1 MASTAPTSSETS
13 TRRHVEIA
21 HVLFIDVVGYSKLL
35 IDEQQQIQEQ
45 LNHVVRSTEQFRSA
59 EAKGKLTRLPT
70 GDGMALVFFTTPEA
84 PVQCALEI
92 SEALLS
98 YPRLKLRMGVHSG
111 PVSSTTD
118 VNDRS
123 NIAGAAINI
132 AERIMSCGDAG
143 HILISKR
150 LADDLGQY
158 AEWQP
163 CLHDLGEIQVK
174 HGVTLAIVNV
184 YTDKLGNPE
193 VPEKIREA
201 RLENASAS
209 EKTVGQDPGSSR
221 TSGFFEEVK
230 RRKVYRV
237 AVAYIIVAG
246 GIIQIASAVF
256 PAWELPNWSQRLV
269 IVLLLSGFP
278 IALILA
284 WAFDVTPQG
293 IKPTPTIAVPGAHRR
308 RNVIMLVATGVI
320 ISAAA
325 GFFLL
330 PRAVARK
337 LDKSIA
343 VLPFENLSDDKEN
356 AFFADGMQD
365 DILTNLSKIG
375 ELKVISRTSVM
386 GYRGKTANVREIGK
400 QLGVSNILEGSVR
413 RSGNKV
419 RVNVQLIDANSDE
432 HIWASDYD
440 RDVTDVFAIQ
450 TDLAQKITD
459 ALQAKLSPA
468 EKSRLERKPTENG
481 EAYLAFVQAHNLQDA
496 MEDLEKLKQSEQLY
510 ERAIQLDPMFALAI
524 ARYSQLESWIVHI
537 FERTTERREKARS
550 LAQRALQLQPDLPE
564 AHLAMGFSLYYGDND
579 FEAAL
584 KEFEI
589 AQRDL
594 PNEAE
599 GYFALGAIQR
609 RLGKWPESTANLEK
623 AASLNPKDSWVF
635 QNLAFNYQ
643 MLRNFD
649 AANRTIDRG
658 LKVNPGGLGLWE
670 IKSKLAVAEKGDLSV
685 SEQAFQ
691 AVKSMPMTNEEK
703 LRIAGARAD
712 VFLLER
718 KYQEGLREA
727 ESLSDAVLAGIPA
740 ALCAKYYLVGFAR
753 KALHD
758 EAGARAA
765 LLKAK
770 ELLEA
775 QLKQSPD
782 SPDLHIQLAK
792 VLAYL
797 GEKDAALNEARR
809 AAEILPESK
818 DAFGGPDI
826 TAGVAEVCGIVGENG
841 RAIELLDGLLG
852 RPSPLTVPLLKL
864 SPAWDPLRSDPRF
877 QALLDK
883 YSAKT

>member
-1 MASTAPTSSETS
+1 
-13 TRRHVEIA
+13 
-21 HVLFIDVVGYSKLL
+21 
-35 IDEQQQIQEQ
+35 
-45 LNHVVRSTEQFRSA
+45 
-59 EAKGKLTRLPT
+59 
-70 GDGMALVFFTTPEA
+70 
-84 PVQCALEI
+84 
-92 SEALLS
+92 
-98 YPRLKLRMGVHSG
+98 
-111 PVSSTTD
+111 
-118 VNDRS
+118 
-123 NIAGAAINI
+123 
-132 AERIMSCGDAG
+132 
-143 HILISKR
+143 
-150 LADDLGQY
+150 
-158 AEWQP
+158 
-163 CLHDLGEIQVK
+163 
-174 HGVTLAIVNV
+174 
-184 YTDKLGNPE
+184 
-193 VPEKIREA
+193 
-201 RLENASAS
+201 
-209 EKTVGQDPGSSR
+209 
-221 TSGFFEEVK
+221 FFEEVK

-269 IVLLLSGFP
+269 IVLLLAGFP

-284 WAFDVTPQG
+284 WAFDVTPEG
-293 IKPTPTIAVPGAHRR
+293 VRVTAPSPSLPAHRR
-308 RNVIMLVATGVI
+308 GRRNLFILLTIGVVV
-320 ISAAA
+320 SAVT

-330 PRAVARK
+330 PRASARK

-356 AFFADGMQD
+356 AFFADGIQD

-386 GYRGKTANVREIGK
+386 PYRGKATNVRDIGK

-440 RDVTDVFAIQ
+440 RDITDVFAIQ
-450 TDLAQKITD
+450 TDLAQKISD

-468 EKSRLERKPTENG
+468 EKSRMERKPTENG
-481 EAYLAFVQAHNLQDA
+481 EAYLAFVQAHNLSNA
-496 MEDLEKLKQSEQLY
+496 VEEFEKLKQSEQLY
-510 ERAIQLDPMFALAI
+510 ARAIQLDPTFALAI
-524 ARYSQLESWIVHI
+524 ARYSLLESWIVHI
-537 FERTTERREKARS
+537 FERTTERREKARA
-550 LAQRALQLQPDLPE
+550 LAQQALQLQPDLPE

-579 FEAAL
+579 FAAAL

-589 AQRDL
+589 ARRGL

-599 GYFALGAIQR
+599 CYLALGAIQR
-609 RLGKWPESTANLEK
+609 RLGNWQESTDSLEK
-623 AASLNPKDSWVF
+623 AVSLNPKDGWVF
-635 QNLAFNYQ
+635 QNLALNYQ

-649 AANRTIDRG
+649 AANKTIDRG
-658 LKVNPGGLGLWE
+658 LQVNPGSLGLWE
-670 IKSKLAVAEKGDLSV
+670 TKSKLAFAENGDLSV
-685 SEQAFQ
+685 SERAFE
-691 AVKSMPMTNEEK
+691 AVKSIPMNNETK
-703 LRIAGARAD
+703 LRIAGSRAE

-727 ESLSDAVLAGIPA
+727 EKVSDDLLAGIPA
-740 ALCAKYYLVGFAR
+740 ALCGKYYLVGFAR
-753 KALHD
+753 RALHD
-758 EAGARAA
+758 ETGARTA

-770 ELLEA
+770 DLLET

-782 SPDLHIQLAK
+782 SPELRIQLAK

-797 GEKDAALNEARR
+797 GEKDAALTEARH

-826 TAGVAEVCGIVGENG
+826 TAGVAEVSGIVGENG

-852 RPSPLTVPLLKL
+852 RPSAITVPLLKF